1 MVGDAISLK
10 FLRSVLTKGMEALS
24 VELLMSAEKQ
34 GVREEL
40 YAQLSDIDKIALRS
54 VIDSMVRTHVI
65 HAQRRAHEVQ
75 DAQRE
80 LTSLGLRSTVLPGVE
95 ERFHKTI
102 ESLAAHPLPVAEPSV
117 EQALDWLLSTHT
129 DSPPFAA

>member
-40 YAQLSDIDKIALRS
+40 YAQLSDIDKIPLRS